1 MLTGSAP
8 HVSHAPL
15 MLVGHRDGTVDLFT
29 LDSATPLQSW
39 DLPSFIGISSNG
51 SNNGNGKGS
60 KNKTSDGKHSVVLLQ
75 WCATRPSVFFAA
87 DQAGNLYHFD
97 LHVQPHMPLSVESID
112 VTDQLKVNNM
122 DISHPRVGM
131 GLYYVSAVCS
141 SGKSADCVSVRR
153 GNTQITKVSNVQSD
167 QENVAL
173 LQSLHRLSA
182 NKLSNTSVMYVKETD
197 DANLLRK

>member
-1 MLTGSAP
+1 
-8 HVSHAPL
+8 

-39 DLPSFIGISSNG
+39 DLPTFIGTSGGSSGSNG
-51 SNNGNGKGS
+51 NNKGKG
-60 KNKTSDGKHSVVLLQ
+60 KNSEKHTVVMLQ

-112 VTDQLKVNNM
+112 VTDKLMVNNI
-122 DISHPRVGM
+122 DISHPRVGT

-167 QENVAL
+167 QENIAL

-182 NKLSNTSVMYVKETD
+182 NKLSNTSVTYVKEAND
-197 DANLLRK
+197 DANLQRK